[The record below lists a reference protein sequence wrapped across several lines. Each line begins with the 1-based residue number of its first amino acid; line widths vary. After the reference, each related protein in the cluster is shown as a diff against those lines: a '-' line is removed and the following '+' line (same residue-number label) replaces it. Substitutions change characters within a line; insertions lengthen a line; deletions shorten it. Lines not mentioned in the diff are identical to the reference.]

1 MALSLFGLWSNKN
14 LQSARAPERS
24 IASDCNSIVNEIIA
38 PSVQEEIRQK
48 KAAANLQTEKLFK
61 LKNNIWNKVMGPHD
75 FESFNDQEYFRW
87 MEIYKDSNAE
97 FSNLNPVS
105 IEQKMALIEVINMR
119 LIPTP
124 LYAEKSLTEE
134 AQRLNLYK
142 LRKLQSHMKSFDMT
156 SKLTR
161 NDLHN
166 FAADLMIILKGPPI
180 TLMDYFTSNKT
191 ARMNARLMRMVQE
204 DILLMGLKG
213 MVERIPEKSS
223 YTNLER
229 GKYNVKRFFH
239 HKVWKYLAMPY
250 DLPWFEKV
258 NIPDELLE
266 KIMINGLEAHDQE
279 LIAHLQKQNMIDH
292 YERFRKVYKP
302 IAFSIGFYFYFEK
315 YNASLNP
322 KTGEGQDE
330 DSAKFIEFFKE
341 LSDKILDFNTPADKS
356 DLDLKEEQLERML
369 DNYRKKY
376 KEEPSAEI
384 IKEMRA
390 KIFR

>member
-1 MALSLFGLWSNKN
+1 LP
-14 LQSARAPERS
+14 SARAPERS
-24 IASDCNSIVNEIIA
+24 IASDCNSIISEIIA
-38 PSVQEEIRQK
+38 PSVQEEVRQK
-48 KAAANLQTEKLFK
+48 KTAANLQAEKLFK

-87 MEIYKDSNAE
+87 IEIYKDGNAE
-97 FSNLNPVS
+97 LSNLNPVS
-105 IEQKMALIEVINMR
+105 IEQKMALIEVINSR
-119 LIPTP
+119 LISTP
-124 LYAEKSLTEE
+124 LYTQKNLTEE

-142 LRKLQSHMKSFDMT
+142 LKKLQSHMRSFDMT

-180 TLMDYFTSNKT
+180 TLIDYFTNNKT

-213 MVERIPEKSS
+213 MVERIPEKNS
-223 YTNLER
+223 YTTLEHA
-229 GKYNVKRFFH
+229 KYNVKRFFH
-239 HKVWKYLAMPY
+239 HKVWKYLALPY
-250 DLPWFEKV
+250 DLPWFDKV

-266 KIMINGLEAHDQE
+266 KIMIDGLEAHDQE
-279 LIAHLQKQNMIDH
+279 LIAHLKKQNMIDH

-315 YNASLNP
+315 YNNKISEA
-322 KTGEGQDE
+322 QDE
-330 DSAKFIEFFKE
+330 DSVKFIDFFKE
-341 LSDKILDFNTPADKS
+341 LSGKILDFNTPADKS

-369 DNYRKKY
+369 NSYRKKF
-376 KEEPSAEI
+376 KEEPSADI
-384 IKEMRA
+384 VKEMRA
-390 KIFR
+390 RIFH

>member
-1 MALSLFGLWSNKN
+1 MALSLFGLWSGKS
-14 LQSARAPERS
+14 LHSARTPERS
-24 IASDCNSIVNEIIA
+24 IASDCNSILKEIIA
-38 PSVQEEIRQK
+38 PSVVDEAKQK
-48 KAAANLQTEKLFK
+48 KIAADLQAEKLFK
-61 LKNNIWNKVMGPHD
+61 LKNNIWNKILGAHD
-75 FESFNDQEYFRW
+75 FENFNDQEYFRW
-87 MEIYKDSNAE
+87 IEIYKDSNAE

-119 LIPTP
+119 LIPTE
-124 LYAEKSLTEE
+124 LYAKKGLTEE
-134 AQRLNLYK
+134 AQRLNSYK

-161 NDLHN
+161 KDLHN

-180 TLMDYFTSNKT
+180 TLMDYFTRNKT

-213 MVERIPEKSS
+213 MVDRIPEKNS
-223 YTNLER
+223 YTALER

-239 HKVWKYLAMPY
+239 HKVWKYLALPY

-266 KIMINGLEAHDQE
+266 KIMIDGLEAHDQE

-302 IAFSIGFYFYFEK
+302 IAFSIGFYFYYEK

-322 KTGEGQDE
+322 KTGETQDE
-330 DSAKFIEFFKE
+330 DSSKFIEFFKE
-341 LSDKILDFNTPADKS
+341 IADKVLEMDAPVEKS
-356 DLDLKEEQLERML
+356 DLDLKEQQLARMIE
-369 DNYRKKY
+369 NYRKKY

-384 IKEMRA
+384 VKEMRA
-390 KIFR
+390 KIFQ

>member
-38 PSVQEEIRQK
+38 PSAQEERRQK

-105 IEQKMALIEVINMR
+105 IEQKMALIEVINTR

-266 KIMINGLEAHDQE
+266 KIMIDGLEAHDHE

-341 LSDKILDFNTPADKS
+341 LSDKILDFNTPVDKS